1 MKENKRNYMLMTSGM
16 LLMLGAFSINTESAH
31 TIFGIAPDWF
41 KGIVTGMSIGA
52 NILAVIGFTRAKQAT
67 DNSNQGC

>member
-1 MKENKRNYMLMTSGM
+1 MLMTSGM

-41 KGIVTGMSIGA
+41 KGLVMGMSIGA
-52 NILAVIGFTRAKQAT
+52 NILATIGFVKAKKAT
-67 DNSNQGC
+67 VNSNEGC